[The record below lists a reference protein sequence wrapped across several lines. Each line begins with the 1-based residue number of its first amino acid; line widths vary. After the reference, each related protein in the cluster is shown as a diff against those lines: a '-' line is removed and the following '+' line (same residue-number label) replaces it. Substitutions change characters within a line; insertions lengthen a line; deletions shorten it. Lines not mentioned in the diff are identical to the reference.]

1 MVSLLSKYW
10 RIFATGLCLFI
21 FGFGGVLMTIT
32 VFPLQ
37 RLFIRDTQ
45 RRNAAARVAV
55 HYTFRF
61 FINIMALVGI
71 CRWHIEGAER
81 LQSLKGKIIIANHPS
96 LVDVVALIAHIK
108 NADCVVKSHL
118 FKNPFMRGVIQASGY
133 LSNSEPDKLLEDC
146 KASLENGNNI
156 IIFPEGT
163 RTTVGQAM
171 KLQRGFANM
180 AVRARTDLVFILI
193 KVTPAALTKEI
204 AWYNVPSRRFDFDMQ
219 VKNTIDIS
227 TYCDDFEGNTTK
239 AVRQLTRDVETLFKQ
254 ELSIS

>member
-1 MVSLLSKYW
+1 MVKLLSKYW
-10 RIFATGLCLFI
+10 RIFGTGLCLFI
-21 FGFGGVLMTIT
+21 FGFGGVLMSLT

-37 RLFIRDTQ
+37 RLFIRDETK
-45 RRNAAARVAV
+45 RKSTARLTV
-55 HYTFRF
+55 HYTFRL
-61 FINIMALVGI
+61 FIKIMALVGI

-81 LQSLKGKIIIANHPS
+81 LKSIKGKILIANHPS

-133 LSNSEPDKLLEDC
+133 LSNSEPDQLLEDC
-146 KASLENGNNI
+146 ERSLKDGNNI

-163 RTTVGQAM
+163 RTTVGQPI

-180 AVRARTDLVFILI
+180 AVRSKTDLVFILL
-193 KVTPAALTKEI
+193 KVNPAALTKEI
-204 AWYNVPSRRFDFDMQ
+204 AWYNVPERRFNFDMQ
-219 VKNTIDIS
+219 VKDTIDIS
-227 TYCDDFEGNTTK
+227 PYCDDFDGNVTK